1 MQHTMLSS
9 REEIAETIRK
19 SGHRATSQRIG
30 VYEALWKAGSHP
42 NVSDIHK
49 YASKTDPT
57 ISLATVYKNL
67 QLFSEI
73 GLVREMGFRDG
84 STRYDPDVN
93 FHINLVCNKC
103 GRIEDFD
110 CVSFEEIAPNLRQR
124 AGFEAQS
131 HNFEV
136 RGLCSRCI
144 S

>member
-1 MQHTMLSS
+1 MLTS

-19 SGHRATSQRIG
+19 SGHRATSQRIV

-42 NVSDIHK
+42 NVSEIHK

-73 GLVREMGFRDG
+73 GLVREMGFRDR
-84 STRYDPDVN
+84 STRYDPDVD

-103 GRIEDFD
+103 GKIEDYD
-110 CVSFEEIAPNLRQR
+110 CVSFDEIAPNLKQR
-124 AGFEAQS
+124 AGFQVQS
-131 HNFEV
+131 HHFEV
-136 RGLCSRCI
+136 RGICSTCAI
-144 S
+144 K

>member
-1 MQHTMLSS
+1 MLSS

-19 SGHRATSQRIG
+19 SGHRATSQRI
-30 VYEALWKAGSHP
+30 VIYEALWKAGSHP

-84 STRYDPDVN
+84 STRYDPDVD

-103 GRIEDFD
+103 GSIEDFD
-110 CVSFEEIAPNLRQR
+110 CVSFEEIVPNLRQR
-124 AGFEAQS
+124 AGFEVLS

-136 RGLCSRCI
+136 RGLCSECRT
-144 S
+144 SD

>member
-1 MQHTMLSS
+1 MLSS

-19 SGHRATSQRIG
+19 SGHRATSQRIV

-84 STRYDPDVN
+84 STRYDPDVD

-103 GRIEDFD
+103 GRIDDFD
-110 CVSFEEIAPNLRQR
+110 CVSFEEIAPNLKQR
-124 AGFEAQS
+124 ADFEVQS

-136 RGLCSRCI
+136 RGLCSRCRG
-144 S
+144 SE

>member
-1 MQHTMLSS
+1 MLSS

-19 SGHRATSQRIG
+19 SGHRATSQRIV

-84 STRYDPDVN
+84 STRYDPDVD
-93 FHINLVCNKC
+93 FHINLICIKC
-103 GRIEDFD
+103 GSIEDFD
-110 CVSFEEIAPNLRQR
+110 CISIDDIAPNLNQR
-124 AGFEAQS
+124 AGFKVLS

-136 RGLCSRCI
+136 RGFCSRCRE
-144 S
+144 

>member
-1 MQHTMLSS
+1 MISS

-19 SGHRATSQRIG
+19 SGYRATSQRII

-73 GLVREMGFRDG
+73 GLVREMGVHDG
-84 STRYDPDVN
+84 SARYDPDIG
-93 FHINLVCNKC
+93 FHINLFCVKC
-103 GRIEDFD
+103 GKIEDYD
-110 CVSFEEIAPNLRQR
+110 CVSFEEIAPNLNQKM
-124 AGFEAQS
+124 GFKVFS

-136 RGLCSRCI
+136 RGLCSDCQ
-144 S
+144 SHV

>member
-1 MQHTMLSS
+1 MLSS

-19 SGHRATSQRIG
+19 SGHRATSQRIA

-42 NVSDIHK
+42 NVSEIHK
-49 YASKTDPT
+49 FASNTDPS

-67 QLFSEI
+67 QLFTEI
-73 GLVREMGFRDG
+73 GLVNEMGFRDG

-103 GRIEDFD
+103 GRIEDYD
-110 CVSFEEIAPNLRQR
+110 CISFEEIAPNLNQR
-124 AGFEAQS
+124 AGFEVQS

-136 RGLCSRCI
+136 RGLCSRCRTH

>member
-1 MQHTMLSS
+1 MLSS
-9 REEIAETIRK
+9 REEIADTIRK
-19 SGHRATSQRIG
+19 SGHRATSQRIV

-42 NVSDIHK
+42 NVSEIHN
-49 YASKTDPT
+49 YASKSDPT

-84 STRYDPDVN
+84 SMHYDPDID

-110 CVSFEEIAPNLRQR
+110 CISLEEIAPNLKQK
-124 AGFEAQS
+124 AGFEVQS

-136 RGLCSRCI
+136 RGICSRCR